1 MEAAAKSY
9 TAKGAAAPAVF
20 RCKSTVVFERVLTGL
35 FLLYTFLPICS
46 VLLFSLAGKWTGTI
60 LPEVWSVEAYINIAS
75 NPEFWG
81 ALGRSLIMGVS
92 VSVIDI
98 FVVLTALLGVTLMDG
113 DRAAGWMEMVAIIPL
128 ALPGVTLALG
138 SVLFYGKVMPVL
150 LGTPALLILTAAAFG
165 IPFVFW
171 TLQNAFRN
179 MPVRSMYEAACTM
192 GATTP
197 QFIIRILMPNLRS
210 GMLAAGIMAFTSA
223 FNDYAL
229 TLMITGAGWNTLP
242 LMQSN
247 YAKID
252 GHQTN
257 AIAIVSI
264 VITFVLAVSVARIK
278 RSR

>member
-1 MEAAAKSY
+1 MEAASKPFTTKS
-9 TAKGAAAPAVF
+9 AAVPVVF
-20 RCKSTVVFERVLTGL
+20 CCKKTEVFERVLTGL

-60 LPEVWSVEAYINIAS
+60 LPEVWSVEAYISIAS
-75 NPEFWG
+75 NPDFWG
-81 ALGRSLIMGVS
+81 ALGRSMIMGVS
-92 VSVIDI
+92 VALIDI
-98 FVVLTALLGVTLMDG
+98 FVVLTALLGVTLMDD
-113 DRAAGWMEMVAIIPL
+113 DRATGWMEMVAIIPL

-171 TLQNAFRN
+171 TMQNAFRN
-179 MPVRSMYEAACTM
+179 MPIRSMYEAACTM

-197 QFIIRILMPNLRS
+197 QFIVRILMPNLRS

-278 RSR
+278 RTR